1 MQAGF
6 QNGDTRLWS
15 HFNALFEFCRDQRS
29 IFRIFAG
36 QNTDYRITHCG
47 QHEEISSVQLFRKC
61 FVCAN
66 TEDGLRSTI
75 VLGFQVSMT
84 H

>member
-6 QNGDTRLWS
+6 HNGDTRLWS
-15 HFNALFEFCRDQRS
+15 RFNALLS
-29 IFRIFAG
+29 FAVINVQFSG
-36 QNTDYRITHCG
+36 FLWAKNTDYRITHCG
-47 QHEEISSVQLFRKC
+47 QHEEISSVQLFKKC
-61 FVCAN
+61 FVYAN
-66 TEDGLRSTI
+66 KDGLHSTI